1 MKTTLILISTL
12 LLTYCTSS
20 VPNDVQN
27 NETKFKRDFFNQVEP
42 IKLVDP
48 LAFALGA
55 SDAGEPFIYHYTDI
69 ITYSGHSCPAVAG
82 GYKMSEI
89 ALKELYG
96 DKMPIR
102 GQITVTMRGAPGDK
116 VNGPI
121 AQVISF
127 ITGAAGDTGFKGMKG
142 KFSRYNLL
150 SFEYDNPSAKGILAE
165 AIFERMDT
173 GDKVNIT
180 YRVSAIPT
188 DPEMIR
194 LTPLLVNGKA
204 SEEEIIKFGDLWQER
219 VRIVLLE
226 TPEEAFSIEIIK

>member
-1 MKTTLILISTL
+1 
-12 LLTYCTSS
+12 
-20 VPNDVQN
+20 
-27 NETKFKRDFFNQVEP
+27 
-42 IKLVDP
+42 
-48 LAFALGA
+48 
-55 SDAGEPFIYHYTDI
+55 
-69 ITYSGHSCPAVAG
+69 
-82 GYKMSEI
+82 
-89 ALKELYG
+89 
-96 DKMPIR
+96 MPIR